1 MPRSNAAPSKLGE
14 PAECGPLDRAPMLP
28 SVRSDFSGPLSFP
41 ACASTRRVFF
51 GNCDGFVVAG
61 PEPVGCCG
69 GGCCF
74 RPAFG
79 LFGSEYTLQ
88 AEQFPPPPAFAA
100 RAHLKS
106 VAEYEQLCKRAADDP
121 EGFWAQ
127 QAQTLHVGLKIR

>member
-1 MPRSNAAPSKLGE
+1 
-14 PAECGPLDRAPMLP
+14 MLP

-79 LFGSEYTLQ
+79 PLGSEYTLQ
-88 AEQFPPPPAFAA
+88 AEQFPPPPASATAGAESPTAETIVAA
-100 RAHLKS
+100 
-106 VAEYEQLCKRAADDP
+106 KRTCLRPAGMP
-121 EGFWAQ
+121 
-127 QAQTLHVGLKIR
+127 LL